1 MSVASEVISRVR
13 ALHPDSEG
21 RFSDTLLS
29 SYANAAD
36 SLVRERTGMSLT
48 TADVTLLPN
57 VIYYGL
63 PSDAIAIKDVLW
75 STDGTSFDEGILQP
89 ITFRDLDDRTRFWK
103 NDTGSRPEW
112 YGILGTPGAPGCY
125 IMVWRPVTVEGQ
137 VIRVIYKTTNTS
149 ELSGR
154 HIDLSV
160 LPYVMSLIYAQ
171 DDEDLFN
178 YWFGKYQQGVETLY
192 DEYASRHGNS
202 MGGPHSVSMSGGNL

>member
-1 MSVASEVISRVR
+1 VSVASEVISRVR

-36 SLVRERTGMSLT
+36 SLVRERTGMS
-48 TADVTLLPN
+48 VTHTDIALLPN
-57 VIYYGL
+57 VIYYAL

-75 STDGTSFDEGILQP
+75 SSDGGSFDEGILNP
-89 ITFRDLDDRTRFWK
+89 MTFRDLDDRTRFWK
-103 NDTGSRPEW
+103 SDTGSRPEW

-125 IMVWRPVTVEGQ
+125 IMVWRPVTDEGQ
-137 VIRVIYKTTNTS
+137 EIRVVYRTKNTS
-149 ELSGR
+149 DLSGR
-154 HIDLSV
+154 HIDLAI

-178 YWFGKYQQGVETLY
+178 YWFGKYLEGVEILAG
-192 DEYASRHGNS
+192 EYRNRHGDS